1 MNARAR
7 AALPW
12 LIPAVLGAWTL
23 ASVRTPSRADGL
35 DVAGFGA
42 LPVLTGGRVKPL
54 DTVGR
59 TGLLMMRGTQ
69 SLRVDGRTVGP
80 VEWLLDMTA
89 RPAVADTREVFL
101 VDDPETRAVAG
112 IGATERR
119 RFSFKELE
127 PKLDDIDAQAD
138 QAAPVASGARTRV
151 QTAVVGLRDRL
162 VLYRR
167 LQNSLQPAGV
177 EDFSAE
183 LAGYGKVLGPGVK
196 AVMAHQS
203 GSGFSRKALAELG
216 VYFNRYRFLAS
227 TAEFRA
233 LPPRDGEPS
242 DAWRSTGE
250 GLLEAM
256 RDGEVPADAV
266 AYAAMLGAWRKGDA
280 PAFNT
285 ALARH
290 RGWLADHRPAAL
302 RAARSEAT
310 FNRVAPFWR
319 GMIAYLIAFLLA
331 FAAWLGRPG
340 DLRRAGWYV
349 LIFAWAIHT
358 IGLFARIVLQGRPP
372 VTNLYSSAVYVGWAA
387 AGLGLLLERRARN
400 GIGIVAAST
409 IGFATLLVAHH
420 LAAQGDSMEMMRA
433 VLDSNF
439 WLATHVVA
447 VTTGYSA
454 TFLAGALGC
463 WYLLRGA
470 TTRTFDVRQAADL
483 ERLAY
488 GVVCFALF
496 FSFTGTVLGGIWA
509 DQSWGRFWGW
519 DPKENGA
526 FLIVL
531 WNAIILHARWGRLA
545 DERGIMAMTVVG
557 NIITALSWFGVNM
570 LGIGLHSYG
579 FMDKAF
585 WWLAAFTVSQVAI
598 AALGVLPD
606 RWWRSRLAPR

>member
-1 MNARAR
+1 MSPRLRAL
-7 AALPW
+7 LPW
-12 LIPAVLGAWTL
+12 IAPALIGLWAL
-23 ASVRTPSRADGL
+23 ASLRVPSRADGL
-35 DVAGFGA
+35 DLAGFAA

-69 SLRVDGRTVGP
+69 SLRADGRTVGP

-89 RPAVADTREVFL
+89 RPAVADAREVFL
-101 VDDPETRAVAG
+101 VDDPETRSVAG
-112 IGATERR
+112 IGATDRR

-127 PKLDDIDAQAD
+127 PKLGAVDEQAG
-138 QAAPVASGARTRV
+138 QAEAVPSGSRTMF
-151 QTAVVGLRDRL
+151 QAAVVGLRDRL

-177 EDFSAE
+177 EDFTAE
-183 LAGYGKVLGPGVK
+183 LAAYEKVLRPGVK
-196 AVMAHQS
+196 AVQSHQS
-203 GSGFSRKALAELG
+203 GSGFNRKALAELG
-216 VYFNRYRFLAS
+216 VYFNRYRFLA
-227 TAEFRA
+227 TAAEFRP
-233 LPPRDGEPS
+233 LPPRDGEPA
-242 DAWRSTGE
+242 DAWRSMGE

-256 RDGEVPADAV
+256 RDGRVPADATV
-266 AYAAMLGAWRKGDA
+266 WARLLGAWRAGDA
-280 PAFNT
+280 AAFNA
-285 ALARH
+285 ALAEH
-290 RGWLADHRPAAL
+290 RAWLHDHRP
-302 RAARSEAT
+302 REERVARSEAL
-310 FNRVAPFWR
+310 FNRIAPFYR
-319 GMIAYLIAFLLA
+319 GMIAYVVAFLLA
-331 FAAWLGRPG
+331 FAAWLGRP
-340 DLRRAGWYV
+340 DVFRRAGWNT
-349 LIFAWAIHT
+349 LMLAWAIHT
-358 IGLFARIVLQGRPP
+358 LGMFARIVLQGRPP

-409 IGFATLLVAHH
+409 IGFATLLIAHH

-447 VTTGYSA
+447 VTTGYAA

-470 TTRTFDVRQAADL
+470 FSRTLDARAAAEL
-483 ERLAY
+483 ERLAF

-531 WNAIILHARWGRLA
+531 WNAIILHVRWARLA
-545 DERGIMAMTVVG
+545 GERGIMAMTVVG

-585 WWLAAFTVSQVAI
+585 WWLAAFVLTQLAI
-598 AALGVLPD
+598 AAIGLAPD
-606 RWWRSRLAPR
+606 RWWRGRLSTR